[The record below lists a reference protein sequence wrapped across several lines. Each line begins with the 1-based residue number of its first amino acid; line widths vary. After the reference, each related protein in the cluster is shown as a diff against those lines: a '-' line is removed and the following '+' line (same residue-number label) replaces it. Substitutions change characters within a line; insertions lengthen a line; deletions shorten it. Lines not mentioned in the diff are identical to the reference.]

1 MMFARDKGSH
11 RLAFGLRRVG
21 VDLEHVVEA
30 EAANRRR
37 SRATPRFSLLQERER
52 EHGSLVDGGDASRA
66 ARSRARRARRARSTR
81 TPDELFV

>member
-1 MMFARDKGSH
+1 MFARDKGSH

-30 EAANRRR
+30 EAANHRR
-37 SRATPRFSLLQERER
+37 SRATPRLSLLQERER

-66 ARSRARRARRARSTR
+66 ARSRARRARREIDADAEMS
-81 TPDELFV
+81 LSC